1 MAMRTPKNE
10 EEMNRLLGMID
21 MADEETLQNKI
32 EEIGGTE
39 EAINAFLKKQILKIQ
54 EKHIPINE
62 MFSYGING
70 NCIHLHLP
78 VDLHPMIFDKGIS
91 RTMDTVN
98 LYLLDAMERIKSLR
112 DSGYYKFQDKDSIYM
127 MSPILKG
134 KRILGFL
141 DELDFKRRFYREKE
155 LNNEDFLKNHSE
167 AMLARKIFPERD
179 YVGVAEITFDK
190 MASQEWQ
197 DKKQKVVQELKN
209 KGISLEKEKEEK

>member
-1 MAMRTPKNE
+1 MAMRTPENE
-10 EEMNRLLGMID
+10 EVMNRLLGMID

-39 EAINAFLKKQILKIQ
+39 EAINACLEQQIKKIQ

-78 VDLHPMIFDKGIS
+78 VDLHEMIFDKGIS

-98 LYLLDAMERIKSLR
+98 LYLLDAIERIKFLR

-127 MSPILKG
+127 ISPILKG

-141 DELDFKRRFYREKE
+141 DELDFERRFYREKE

-167 AMLARKIFPERD
+167 AMLAREIFPKRD

-197 DKKQKVVQELKN
+197 DKKQKVVQRLKN
-209 KGISLEKEKEEK
+209 KGISLKKEKEEK